1 MGPPEPEM
9 AMPEI
14 WFYQLQ
20 RRTLE
25 QVLPSL
31 IERTLQRG
39 WRAAVQATSPERLA
53 AIDDLLWTYAEDSFL
68 PHGAAGD
75 GDPGLQPVWLTLGA
89 DNPNGAQVRFLLEGA
104 AAQTFIEEDY
114 ARLILLFDG
123 RDEQSLAD
131 ARAQWKVLRQLN
143 AKLSYWAETED
154 GGWLQ
159 QA

>member
-1 MGPPEPEM
+1 
-9 AMPEI
+9 MPEI

-39 WRAAVQATSPERLA
+39 WRAAVQATTPERLA

-68 PHGAAGD
+68 PHGGAGD
-75 GDPGLQPVWLTLGA
+75 GDAELQPVWLTLGA
-89 DNPNGAQVRFLLEGA
+89 DNPNGAQVRFLVDGA
-104 AAQTFIEEDY
+104 AARTFVDEDY

-123 RDEQSLAD
+123 RDAQTLED
-131 ARAQWKVLRQLN
+131 ARAQWKALRQLN
-143 AKLSYWAETED
+143 ATLSYWAETED
-154 GGWLQ
+154 GGWRQ
-159 QA
+159 QS